1 MNLQITFRGEEMVEF
16 KDFDD
21 EMYEDFRRQL
31 NNGKL
36 EFIAYTGSDGRKH
49 LVNKQNILMTTL
61 YSEV

>member
-16 KDFDD
+16 KDFDA

-36 EFIAYTGSDGRKH
+36 EFIAYTGPDGRKH